1 MTDHLP
7 RIALLGLGTMGAGMA
22 RNILAAGLPLAVWNR
37 SHDKAAPFADLGA
50 TVAPNPGAAVAGAD
64 LVVTMLFDAES
75 VIEVMTAAEPG
86 FAPGQIW
93 VQTSTVGVEGAL
105 SLQGLADRLGL
116 RFVDA
121 PVLGTKKPAE
131 DGTLVVLAAGA
142 EEDLAVCVPLFE
154 AIGSR
159 TVPVGEAVDASR
171 LKLVA
176 NAWVL
181 AVLEGVAESL
191 TLARGMGLDPELFLE
206 AIRGGAMDAPYVQL
220 KGAGHDR
227 PRLHPGIHRRWRN
240 QGREPDPGCRRC
252 RGGADGRH
260 GHRAAPAPCGRRSWS
275 WRRGH
280 VRHRARRAKALTRF

>member
-1 MTDHLP
+1 
-7 RIALLGLGTMGAGMA
+7 MGAGMA

-37 SHDKAAPFADLGA
+37 SHDKVAAFADLGA

-142 EEDLAVCVPLFE
+142 EEDLAACVPLFD

-159 TVPVGEAVDASR
+159 TVQVGEPVDASR

-191 TLARGMGLDPELFLE
+191 TLARGMGLDPALFLE

-220 KGAGHDR
+220 KGAGMIARDF
-227 PRLHPGIHRRWRN
+227 
-240 QGREPDPGCRRC
+240 
-252 RGGADGRH
+252 
-260 GHRAAPAPCGRRSWS
+260 APAFTVDGAVKDASLILDAADAVGVRMDVTGTALRLL
-275 WRRGH
+275 RGVAEAGH
-280 VRHRARRAKALTRF
+280 GDDDMSAIALAERKL

>member
-1 MTDHLP
+1 MTDELP

-37 SHDKAAPFADLGA
+37 HHDKAAPFAELGA
-50 TVAPNPGAAVAGAD
+50 TVAPNPGAAVSGAD

-75 VIEVMTAAEPG
+75 VIEVLTAAEPG
-86 FAPGQIW
+86 LAQGQIW

-105 SLQGLADRLGL
+105 TLQGLADRLGL

-142 EEDLAVCVPLFE
+142 GEDLAACVPLFE

-159 TVPVGEAVDASR
+159 TVQVGEPVDASR

-191 TLARGMGLDPELFLE
+191 TLARGLGLDPALFLE
-206 AIRGGAMDAPYVQL
+206 AVRGGAMDAPYVQL
-220 KGAGHDR
+220 KGAGMIAREFSAAFTVDGAMKDAGLILEAADAAGI
-227 PRLHPGIHRRWRN
+227 RLDVTGTALRHLREVAEAGHGDEDMSAVALAERR
-240 QGREPDPGCRRC
+240 
-252 RGGADGRH
+252 
-260 GHRAAPAPCGRRSWS
+260 
-275 WRRGH
+275 
-280 VRHRARRAKALTRF
+280 L

>member
-86 FAPGQIW
+86 FAPGQTW

-220 KGAGHDR
+220 KGAGMIARDFTPAFTVDGAIKDASLILDAADVVGVR
-227 PRLHPGIHRRWRN
+227 MDVTGTALRLLRAVAEAG
-240 QGREPDPGCRRC
+240 
-252 RGGADGRH
+252 H
-260 GHRAAPAPCGRRSWS
+260 GDEDMSAIALG
-275 WRRGH
+275 
-280 VRHRARRAKALTRF
+280 ARRL